1 MSFVCRAGRLVAA
14 ALCLGAG
21 GVHAAAIV
29 PLGDVAAPATLRV
42 VADAA
47 GADHARAI
55 DFVGDL
61 NDDGFDDLAVGA
73 PAVARF
79 VPNSGVV
86 YVVFGRAAAF
96 NQRDLD
102 PGLLDGSNGF
112 RLIGDT
118 LQNLTGWSVARAGDF
133 NGDGI
138 DDLVVGAPHVGG
150 QASGAGSIYLI
161 YGRAQFP
168 ATIDLSSLDGFGF
181 RLTALNAGANFGL
194 SVSSGRFNNDGF
206 SDLVIGEYSGIANGR
221 AWIVF
226 GQAGPP
232 AFPVQTITGLGLTG
246 SPRAV
251 ALTGPSNGS
260 RFGWAVRGM
269 PDTNGDGIGD
279 LAVGAPLHDAESGA
293 TYVVF
298 GRADTAG
305 GLAFAASEPITGF
318 TTAQGM
324 QFNGNGST
332 ALAGGRLGSAL
343 ATGDFNADG
352 RPDLAMG
359 SPLADAAGRN
369 QAGAVLVVWG
379 TGGNAP
385 TFNRAV
391 ADLIA
396 PGLAIAFN
404 GAGAVNYT
412 GAALGTP
419 GDTDGDG
426 IDDLLIGAHNAANG
440 ALAAA
445 GRLHLVYGRPLASP
459 LPSITDLA
467 ALENGRGAEY
477 RGDTASGFAG
487 FAIGQRGDFNGD
499 GRGDLLVGAFRA
511 NAPGFNAAG
520 LGYLVL
526 RARYPQQ
533 HCDDFEPLARC
544 PGANP

>member
-1 MSFVCRAGRLVAA
+1 MRLVPRV
-14 ALCLGAG
+14 LTP
-21 GVHAAAIV
+21 AAILALASLPV
-29 PLGDVAAPATLRV
+29 LAAPVIPLADVAAPGTLRV

-47 GADHARAI
+47 SADHARAI
-55 DFVGDL
+55 DFVGDI
-61 NDDGFDDLAVGA
+61 NDDGFDDLAIGA
-73 PAVARF
+73 PGVARS

-96 NQRDLD
+96 GQRDFD
-102 PGLLDGSNGF
+102 PGTLDGTQGF
-112 RLIGDT
+112 RLIGDS
-118 LQNLTGWSVARAGDF
+118 LQNLTGSSVARAGDF
-133 NGDGI
+133 NADGI
-138 DDLVVGAPHVGG
+138 DDFVVGAPHVGG

-161 YGRAQFP
+161 YGRSEFP
-168 ATIDLSSLDGFGF
+168 ATIDLSNLAGFGF
-181 RLTALNAGANFGL
+181 RLTALNASVNLGL
-194 SVSSGRFNNDGF
+194 SVSSGRFNDDAF
-206 SDLVIGEYSGIANGR
+206 SDLVIGEYSGVANGR

-226 GQAGPP
+226 GQAATPTLV
-232 AFPVQTITGLGLTG
+232 VQTITGLGLSS

-269 PDTNGDGIGD
+269 PDFNGDGIGD
-279 LAVGAPLHDAESGA
+279 LAVGAPLHDAESGS

-298 GRADTAG
+298 GRANIAG
-305 GLAFAASEPITGF
+305 GLGFAASEPITGF

-343 ATGDFNADG
+343 ATGDFNGDG

-379 TGGNAP
+379 TGSNAP
-385 TFNRAV
+385 SFNRAV

-396 PGLAIAFN
+396 PGLAIALN
-404 GAGAVNYT
+404 GAAAVQYT

-426 IDDLLIGAHNAANG
+426 IDDLLIGAHNAVNG

-445 GRLHLVYGRPLASP
+445 GRFHLVYGRPLSSP
-459 LPSITDLA
+459 LPSIIDLA
-467 ALENGRGAEY
+467 ALDNGRGAEY

-487 FAIGQRGDFNGD
+487 FALGQRGDFNGD
-499 GRGDLLVGAFRA
+499 GRGDVLAGAFRA
-511 NAPGFNAAG
+511 DAPGFAAG
-520 LGYLVL
+520 GVAYLIL

-533 HCDDFEPLARC
+533 FCDGFEPAPAC
-544 PGANP
+544 AGADP